1 MAEKNERE
9 TGRMISFSDAIF
21 AFAITLL
28 AFDLKVPNIPD
39 SLAGP
44 ELAQWMVSLL
54 PQLSVYIF
62 SFIIVG
68 IYWISHH
75 QIFEHI
81 RRRDTTLTWLNLL
94 FLLLVSLIPLPA
106 AVLVEYG
113 DTFEAV
119 ALYASFMALCS
130 LVLTAIWVYA
140 SKGRK
145 CMDESIGEGEIQAR
159 TCSGLASAAVFI
171 LSIPVAV
178 FSPLLAEIVWV
189 ASFFVRRGYHF
200 ALRNAAGKKRKP

>member
-28 AFDLKVPNIPD
+28 AFNLKVPDVPHD
-39 SLAGP
+39 LANA
-44 ELAQWMVSLL
+44 ELAQWMVTLL

-81 RRRDTTLTWLNLL
+81 KRRDTILTWLNLF
-94 FLLLVSLIPLPA
+94 FLLLISLLPLPA
-106 AVLVEYG
+106 AILVEYG

-119 ALYASFMALCS
+119 AIYASFMALCS
-130 LVLTAIWVYA
+130 LMLTAIWVYA

-145 CMDESIGEGEIQAR
+145 CLDESISEAEIQAR
-159 TCSGLASAAVFI
+159 TYTGLASAAVFI
-171 LSIPVAV
+171 FSIPVAV
-178 FSPLLAEIVWV
+178 FSPLLAEIVWI
-189 ASFFVRRGYHF
+189 ASFFVRRGLKH
-200 ALRNAAGKKRKP
+200 AVAKKRKP

>member
-1 MAEKNERE
+1 MAEKGERE

-44 ELAQWMVSLL
+44 ELVQWMASLI
-54 PQLSVYIF
+54 PQLTVYVF
-62 SFIIVG
+62 SFVIVG

-81 RRRDTTLTWLNLL
+81 KRRDTALTWLNLL

-130 LVLTAIWVYA
+130 LMLTAIWVYA
-140 SKGRK
+140 SRGRA
-145 CMDESIGEGEIQAR
+145 CMDEKISEGEIRGR
-159 TCSGLASAAVFI
+159 TYGGIAAAAVFV
-171 LSIPVAV
+171 LSIPVAA
-178 FSPLLAEIVWV
+178 FSPLAAEIVWI
-189 ASFFVRRGYHF
+189 ASFFARRFVAFQHP
-200 ALRNAAGKKRKP
+200 AAGKAGRRP

>member
-1 MAEKNERE
+1 MAGKNERE

-28 AFDLKVPNIPD
+28 AFNLKVPDVPH
-39 SLAGP
+39 SLAGA
-44 ELAQWMVSLL
+44 ELVQWMAALL
-54 PQLSVYIF
+54 PQLTVYIF

-68 IYWISHH
+68 VYWISHH

-81 RRRDTTLTWLNLL
+81 KRRDATLTWLNLF

-130 LVLTAIWVYA
+130 LMLTAIWAYA
-140 SKGRK
+140 SQGKR
-145 CMDESIGEGEIQAR
+145 CIDESIGAGEIRAR
-159 TCSGLASAAVFI
+159 TYAGLAAAAVFI
-171 LSIPVAV
+171 ISIPIAA
-178 FSPLLAEIVWV
+178 FSPLLAEIAWI
-189 ASFFVRRGYHF
+189 ASFFMRMGLKHAV
-200 ALRNAAGKKRKP
+200 AKKRKP

>member
-1 MAEKNERE
+1 MAEKNEGE

-21 AFAITLL
+21 AFAITLI
-28 AFDLKVPNIPD
+28 AFNLKVPDVPR

-44 ELAQWMVSLL
+44 ELAQWIATLL
-54 PQLSVYIF
+54 PQLSVYVF

-75 QIFEHI
+75 QIFERI
-81 RRRDTTLTWLNLL
+81 KRRDTALTWLNLF

-130 LVLTAIWVYA
+130 LMLTAIWVYA
-140 SKGRK
+140 SKGRRCIDK
-145 CMDESIGEGEIQAR
+145 SMGEGEIRAR
-159 TCSGLASAAVFI
+159 TYNGLASAAVFI
-171 LSIPVAV
+171 LSIPVAA

-189 ASFFVRRGYHF
+189 ASFFVRRGHHF
-200 ALRNAAGKKRKP
+200 GPQNAAAKKRKP

>member
-1 MAEKNERE
+1 MAENHEGE

-28 AFDLKVPNIPD
+28 AFNLKVPDVPP

-44 ELAQWMVSLL
+44 ALVHWMATLL

-68 IYWISHH
+68 VYWISHH

-81 RRRDTTLTWLNLL
+81 QKRDTILTWLNLF
-94 FLLLVSLIPLPA
+94 FLLLISLFPLPA
-106 AVLVEYG
+106 AILVEYG

-119 ALYASFMALCS
+119 AIYASFMALCS
-130 LVLTAIWVYA
+130 LMLTAIWIYA
-140 SKGRK
+140 SKGRR
-145 CMDESIGEGEIQAR
+145 CIGNSMSEREIQAR
-159 TCSGLASAAVFI
+159 THNGLAGAAVFI
-171 LSIPVAV
+171 FSIPVAA
-178 FSPLLAEIVWV
+178 FSPLLAEIIWI
-189 ASFFVRRGYHF
+189 ASFFVRRG
-200 ALRNAAGKKRKP
+200 LKSAAAKKRKQ

>member
-28 AFDLKVPNIPD
+28 AFNLKVPDVPH
-39 SLAGP
+39 SLANA
-44 ELAQWMVSLL
+44 ELAQWMVALL

-75 QIFEHI
+75 QIFERI
-81 RRRDTTLTWLNLL
+81 ARRDTILTWLNLF

-130 LVLTAIWVYA
+130 IMLTAIWVYA
-140 SKGRK
+140 SRGRK
-145 CMDESIGEGEIQAR
+145 CVDKSISESEIQAR
-159 TCSGLASAAVFI
+159 TYNGLASAAVFI
-171 LSIPVAV
+171 LSIPVAA
-178 FSPLLAEIVWV
+178 FSPLLAEIVWI
-189 ASFFVRRGYHF
+189 ASFFVRRGRRF
-200 ALRNAAGKKRKP
+200 GSQDAVAKKRKP